1 MVFLVNSLQYL
12 KTGFL
17 SFFSVA
23 QNMVALKKQN
33 ELQYSSIR
41 KELYYS
47 YYNCCLTAFNV
58 NDEYMEVAQYL
69 LYGPIIM
76 TNSIWLQ
83 VPTWFLLLLLFPK
96 EIMWRFESNG
106 RVN

>member
-1 MVFLVNSLQYL
+1 MVFLVNNLQY

-23 QNMVALKKQN
+23 QNMGALKKQN
-33 ELQYSSIR
+33 ELQYSIR
-41 KELYYS
+41 KQLYYS
-47 YYNCCLTAFNV
+47 YYHYCLTAFNV
-58 NDEYMEVAQYL
+58 NDQYMEVAQYL

-83 VPTWFLLLLLFPK
+83 VPTWFLLLLLFRK
-96 EIMWRFESNG
+96 EVMWRFESNG
-106 RVN
+106 RVI